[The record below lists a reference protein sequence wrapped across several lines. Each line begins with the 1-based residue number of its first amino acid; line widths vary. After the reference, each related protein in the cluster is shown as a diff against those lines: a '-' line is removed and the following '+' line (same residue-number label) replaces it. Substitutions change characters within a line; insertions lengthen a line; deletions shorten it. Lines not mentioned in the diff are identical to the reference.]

1 MLNTKHFW
9 SSMLDSPSDFSHLY
23 GPYMSTKHPQKA
35 GTMKLKQK
43 LAEIFEHSLER
54 GTLQDDPYLSSFYF
68 FQDGYRSRCCF
79 LQKSRGLVH
88 REGLADKLPRIL
100 WAQRL
105 GP

>member
-1 MLNTKHFW
+1 MLNT
-9 SSMLDSPSDFSHLY
+9 SMLDSPSDFSHLY
-23 GPYMSTKHPQKA
+23 GPYMSTKHSQKA
-35 GTMKLKQK
+35 ETMKLKQK
-43 LAEIFEHSLER
+43 TFFEHSLER

-68 FQDGYRSRCCF
+68 VQDGYRSLCCF